1 MSYEER
7 READKGFMRVRS
19 TLHIGMGVLYLVFG
33 SAVIYMQRFG
43 NLALPGFMAYIVG
56 GLMLLYG
63 GFRIWRGLR
72 DARER
77 KLDNIRRDLDNID
90 HTAQ

>member
-1 MSYEER
+1 MTYDER

-33 SAVIYMQRFG
+33 SAVIYLQKFG
-43 NLALPGFMAYIVG
+43 NLALPGIMAYAVG

-77 KLDNIRRDLDNID
+77 KLDSIRRDLDDINNKP
-90 HTAQ
+90 

>member
-1 MSYEER
+1 MSYDER
-7 READKGFMRVRS
+7 NESGQGFMRFRS
-19 TLHIGMGVLYLVFG
+19 TLHIGMGILYLVFG
-33 SAVIYMQRFG
+33 SAVIWLQKFG
-43 NLALPGFMAYIVG
+43 NLALPGIMAYAVG

-77 KLDNIRRDLDNID
+77 KLDSIRRDLDNID
-90 HTAQ
+90 NKPR